1 MQAKAVCF
9 FCLRKA
15 WQIFAITLV
24 TLAVLVSALKYA
36 LPYAND
42 YKSNI
47 ETLIQKQLNV
57 DISIG
62 QISASWEGNGPALVL
77 ESLSFTDNQN
87 SPISINIA
95 KTSLQLNVFESVK
108 QMQIASNYFVLEGFE
123 ADIDIRKLRANEE
136 QGAFEQ
142 QSLIESLFLG
152 DVGHFAVQNS
162 RLNITFSSG
171 KTHSL
176 LLKDLVWQNSS
187 SLHEGAGEIALP
199 GFSQGQFNARLS
211 LSGRRLRELAGNIY
225 VSADKVNPIDWLEEL
240 ITLEYPDLT
249 ADINA
254 QLWLG
259 FEQGTLQD
267 ITVDIK
273 PSVLTWHEDDTLR
286 TLALDDAQ
294 FLLTPDLHGFWIQS
308 SGVQF
313 SRNQVALPPILM
325 EALWHKD
332 NKTFWLENIN
342 ASLLAELAQLAQ
354 FPGRDLLYGMNPNGQ
369 LTAAKFSID
378 SNSAFSAWGV
388 IEDIAFE
395 PYQGIPGIYGTR
407 LELSAADGQ
416 FRLNLSAE
424 QSELLSKETF
434 KSNLEIE
441 QLSGDIFIQEQP
453 QHGWLVSSPNLWLSN
468 QDVALA
474 TEFSL
479 HLSDDPTLDLYAE
492 LSGGRGEI
500 ASRYFPVSIMRKSLV
515 DYLEAGIQ
523 GGQHQQTQV
532 LLNGPL
538 SHFPFADKQGQF
550 EVKSR
555 LNDVTFGFAPN
566 WPSVTSGDVTLH
578 FENER
583 MDIYAHHGK
592 LVNQTIDEGVVVSI
606 EDLNHA
612 DVLTVDILHE
622 TDASTLQPFFAKTPL
637 VDPLANI
644 LDIVQASGTA
654 KGDVHLA
661 VDLHSGAVNAKGEVY
676 LKDNPVFLAKP
687 GMQLQKVTGVVK
699 FDDDTIEVNNLA
711 ATWLDMP
718 LSLDLSG
725 HGDKQNYQVN
735 TKIGLQAAI
744 EQLQPHANG
753 IIDGYF
759 DGSSTL
765 NTELV
770 LNFAATG
777 FNYKAKFD
785 SDLRGIASYLPDQF
799 AKPAKQARLLSGTV
813 LGDDISNLITASVDN
828 QLYFN
833 GIIDNDSG
841 AMRNAHLI
849 IGSKDEGL
857 NATGFDITIK
867 QQEVELLPWLPLIN
881 RIVKAPRSESGVA
894 FIPAL
899 NQVSGSFS
907 KVTVAD
913 IPFHDVDIAMAPLN
927 GAMQLKINSKEMRS
941 QVAIPASNSSRPI
954 HINSDYLRLNL
965 PKSEQSPEPSP
976 EKEEDPLDW
985 LLSLP
990 ATEFVCADCKVD
1002 EYQLD
1007 KVNLSLFGD
1016 GNRLNIS
1023 ELVVDKKDHK
1033 LNASGRFEQGKTSLS
1048 GALVSDD
1055 FGELTDEFDITSTIK
1070 DSRANIEFD
1079 LAWQGAPYDMDLP
1092 SLGGTITWRLGE
1104 GHLAEISDNGARV
1117 FSLLSLDSLIRKLR
1131 LDFRDVFS
1139 KGFFYNSM
1147 SGSVQLSN
1155 GVAVTEDT
1163 KLDGVPAD
1171 LSIRGYADLNTHEI
1185 NYDLAVAPQVT
1196 SSLPVIMAWAVNPVT
1211 GLAALALD
1219 KVIHSARVISE
1230 INFKITGTMQE
1241 PVVTEVD
1248 RKSKEVE
1255 LPKPIVPEEEP
1266 APTSAPTTPK
1276 KNNQDELPLHS
1287 EPKHS
1292 ATLNQ
1297 SKQPSEPQ
1305 SKEGNNG

>member
-42 YKSNI
+42 YRSNI
-47 ETLIQKQLNV
+47 EALIQKQLNV

-77 ESLSFTDNQN
+77 ESLSFKDNKD

-95 KTSLQLNVFESVK
+95 KTSLQLNVFESVR

-123 ADIDIRKLRANEE
+123 ADIDLSKLNAAQD

-142 QSLIESLFLG
+142 QALIESLFLG

-162 RLNITFSSG
+162 RLNIAFVSG

-187 SLHEGAGEIALP
+187 ALHEGVGEIALP

-211 LSGRRLRELAGNIY
+211 LSGRKLHELAGNIY
-225 VSADKVNPIDWLEEL
+225 VSADKVNPVDWLEEL
-240 ITLEYPDLT
+240 ITLAHPDLK

-273 PSVLTWHEDDTLR
+273 PSTLTWQEDENQR

-294 FLLTPDLHGFWIQS
+294 FLLKPDQQGWWVQS
-308 SGVQF
+308 SGIQF
-313 SRNQVALPPILM
+313 SRDQASLAPILF
-325 EALWHKD
+325 EARWYKD
-332 NKTFWLENIN
+332 NKTFWLKDIN
-342 ASLLAELAQLAQ
+342 ANFLAELAQLAK
-354 FPGRDLLYGMNPNGQ
+354 FPGRDLLYGINPNGQ
-369 LTAAKFSID
+369 LSAAKFSLGTT
-378 SNSAFSAWGV
+378 NAFAAWGV
-388 IEDIAFE
+388 IEEIAFE
-395 PYQGIPGIYGTR
+395 PFRGIPGIYGTR
-407 LELSAADGQ
+407 LEVNATDEQ
-416 FRLNLSAE
+416 VRLNLSAE
-424 QSELLSKETF
+424 QTELLSKETF
-434 KSNLEIE
+434 KDNIKLQ
-441 QLSGDIFIQEQP
+441 QLSGDVYIRNQQA
-453 QHGWLVSSPNLWLSN
+453 QGWQVSSPNFWLSN

-479 HLSDDPTLDLYAE
+479 QLSDDPRLDLYAE
-492 LSGGRGEI
+492 LLGGRGEI
-500 ASRYFPVSIMRKSLV
+500 ASQYFPVSIMRKSLV

-523 GGQHQQTQV
+523 GGQHLQTQV
-532 LLNGPL
+532 LLSGPL
-538 SHFPFADKQGQF
+538 SQFPFANTQGQF

-555 LNDVTFGFAPN
+555 LNEVTFGFAPD

-583 MDIYAHHGK
+583 MDIYAHRGE
-592 LVNQTIDEGVVVSI
+592 LVNQSIDEGVIVSI
-606 EDLNHA
+606 ADLNHA
-612 DVLTVDILHE
+612 DVLTVDINHTTE
-622 TDASTLQPFFAKTPL
+622 ASTLQPFFAATPL
-637 VDPLANI
+637 ADPLANI
-644 LDIVQASGTA
+644 LDIVQGKGDA
-654 KGDVHLA
+654 KGDVQLA
-661 VDLHSGAVNAKGEVY
+661 VDLDSGAVHAKGDIY
-676 LKDNPVFLAKP
+676 LDNNPVFLAKP
-687 GMQLQKVTGVVK
+687 GMQLQQVKGVVS
-699 FDDDTIEVNNLA
+699 FDDDTIKVNNLSA
-711 ATWLDMP
+711 KWLDMP

-725 HGDKQNYQVN
+725 SGDKQSYQVT
-735 TKIGLQAAI
+735 TKVSLEAGI

-753 IIDGYF
+753 IIDGYLE
-759 DGSSTL
+759 GNSVLS
-765 NTELV
+765 TELI
-770 LNFAATG
+770 LNFAETG
-777 FNYKAKFD
+777 FNYEAKFA
-785 SDLRGIASYLPDQF
+785 SDLRGMASHLPDQF
-799 AKPAKQARLLSGTV
+799 AKPADQAKLLSGTV
-813 LGDDISNLITASVDN
+813 LGDDISNLVTASLDN
-828 QLYFN
+828 RLYFN
-833 GIIDNDSG
+833 GIIENGSG

-857 NATGFDITIK
+857 NASGFDITIK

-881 RIVKAPRSESGVA
+881 RIIKAPSSGSETA
-894 FIPAL
+894 FLPAL
-899 NQVSGSFS
+899 NQVNGAFS
-907 KVTVAD
+907 KVTFSE
-913 IPFHDVDIAMAPLN
+913 IPFHDVDFTMAAID

-965 PKSEQSPEPSP
+965 PKAEPQAQDTLERDIHS
-976 EKEEDPLDW
+976 LDW

-990 ATEFVCADCKVD
+990 ATEFVCSDCKVG

-1007 KVNLSLFGD
+1007 QVNMSLFGD

-1023 ELVVDKKDHK
+1023 ELVIDKKDHK
-1033 LNASGRFEQGKTSLS
+1033 FNASGRFEQGKTTLS
-1048 GALVSDD
+1048 GALNSDD

-1070 DSRANIEFD
+1070 DSRANIDFA
-1079 LAWQGAPYDMDLP
+1079 LNWQGAPYEMDLP
-1092 SLGGTITWRLGE
+1092 SLGGELTWRLGE
-1104 GHLAEISDNGARV
+1104 GHLAEISDKGARV

-1147 SGSVQLSN
+1147 SGSVKLTN
-1155 GVAVTEDT
+1155 GIAITEDS

-1171 LSIRGYADLNTHEI
+1171 LTIRGYADLNTHEI

-1248 RKSKEVE
+1248 RKSKEIE
-1255 LPKPIVPEEEP
+1255 LPKPVVPPSDGAMPDGADENTSKEAP
-1266 APTSAPTTPK
+1266 ALS
-1276 KNNQDELPLHS
+1276 S
-1287 EPKHS
+1287 ESQPS
-1292 ATLNQ
+1292 ATLKQ
-1297 SKQPSEPQ
+1297 SEQPLVSQ
-1305 SKEGNNG
+1305 NKESGNG